1 MDENTFKIGGNPDAT
16 APAPTANQPQTPPT
30 TSATPPQAPT
40 TPLASPAPQPTP
52 PVINTKLNVQLDK
65 SVDTQL
71 SRLGEAKSKLLSSKS
86 YLVIGILIIALAAT
100 AYGAYIFFFAEE
112 SATEENSEDL
122 QLTNKLGSSEGA
134 EDSEETSEEASSP
147 PSLTINLSEDAPA
160 AETGD
165 TDTTGAPNTLV
176 NETDSTADGS
186 PATSKVPR

>member
-1 MDENTFKIGGNPDAT
+1 MYENTFKIGGNPDAT

-86 YLVIGILIIALAAT
+86 YLVIGI
-100 AYGAYIFFFAEE
+100 
-112 SATEENSEDL
+112 
-122 QLTNKLGSSEGA
+122 
-134 EDSEETSEEASSP
+134 
-147 PSLTINLSEDAPA
+147 
-160 AETGD
+160 
-165 TDTTGAPNTLV
+165 
-176 NETDSTADGS
+176 
-186 PATSKVPR
+186 